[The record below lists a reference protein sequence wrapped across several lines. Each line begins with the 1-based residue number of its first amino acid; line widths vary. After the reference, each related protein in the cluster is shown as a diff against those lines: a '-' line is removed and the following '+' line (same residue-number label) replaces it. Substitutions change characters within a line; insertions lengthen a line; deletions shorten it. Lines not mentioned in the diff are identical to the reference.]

1 MGFFRDSLVM
11 QGNPTTEAA
20 AAPVA
25 AASRN
30 FRRPS
35 RLVTMRCLL
44 PSFALVSDEP
54 DWTLPRT
61 ARYARERR
69 SSSLDT
75 HVMIL
80 PYGKIPLGAR

>member
-1 MGFFRDSLVM
+1 M

-35 RLVTMRCLL
+35 RLVAMRCLL

-54 DWTLPRT
+54 DWALPRT
-61 ARYARERR
+61 AYARERR
-69 SSSLDT
+69 SSSLNTQLDT
-75 HVMIL
+75 HVTIP

>member
-1 MGFFRDSLVM
+1 M
-11 QGNPTTEAA
+11 QGNPTTEA
-20 AAPVA
+20 VA
-25 AASRN
+25 SASRN

-54 DWTLPRT
+54 DWALPRT
-61 ARYARERR
+61 AYARERR
-69 SSSLDT
+69 SSSLNTLDTQLDT
-75 HVMIL
+75 HVTIP